1 MIDGLFKRLRRASS
15 HAKNK
20 GSNAEGIFSLTSAYI
35 TLETKLEL
43 SCTYRAGF
51 CIKNVNGTNFDDTIR
66 EVQEFLRISRSEFL
80 TEDTMVDDRL
90 GYLWI
95 MIKGK
100 STEDILVVL
109 NGVAETFE
117 EAGFRD
123 QLLAA
128 VFEFRSD
135 ANDHNAYQGPQYL
148 IYNYKRANFYPF
160 VPVGSQEKRADDL
173 ELKIMSVISK
183 ETPWEND
190 MSVWYP
196 MWDMPFDKIRV

>member
-1 MIDGLFKRLRRASS
+1 MIDGLFKRLRRVSS
-15 HAKNK
+15 HAKSNR
-20 GSNAEGIFSLTSAYI
+20 SNAEGIFSLTSAYV

-43 SCTYRAGF
+43 SSTNRAGF
-51 CIKNVNGTNFDDTIR
+51 CIKNVNGTNFNDTIR
-66 EVQEFLRISRSEFL
+66 EAQEFLRISRSEFL
-80 TEDTMVDDRL
+80 TEDTVVNDRL

-95 MIKGK
+95 MINGR
-100 STEDILVVL
+100 STEDVLVVL

-135 ANDHNAYQGPQYL
+135 ANNHNAYQGPQYL
-148 IYNYKRANFYPF
+148 IYNYKRAKFYPF
-160 VPVGSQEKRADDL
+160 VPLGSQEKRVDDL

-196 MWDMPFDKIRV
+196 MWDMPFDKIRM